1 MIHRLVIA
9 MVFIATAGM
18 AQDAPKP
25 KLGPN
30 AAPIETDHAYLQA
43 NPAPDYWAFAAF
55 TKPQFTSSACSVATI
70 TAALNGLLGL
80 PSGNEDEVMSQP
92 QLLDLVDDDAW
103 KAASAEEGIGVT
115 FDQLVDLAQRSL
127 TARKMSDYKTDVFQ
141 PSDASEAEK
150 TLLRQTLTK
159 NEASKSDVMMI
170 YFNQGVVTGDWDGPH
185 ISLIG
190 AYDAATDRVLVLE
203 VDQQW
208 YTPYWTPTDVL
219 LAAMLRPAP
228 EDQGPLA
235 GQTGGY
241 VYLHK

>member
-1 MIHRLVIA
+1 MIYRLVIA
-9 MVFIATAGM
+9 AVLTATAGM

-30 AAPIETDHAYLQA
+30 AIAIEADHAYLQA
-43 NPAPDYWAFAAF
+43 NPAPDYWAFAPF
-55 TKPQFTSSACSVATI
+55 TKPQFTSSACSVASV
-70 TAALNGLLGL
+70 TAAVNGLAGL
-80 PSGNEDEVMSQP
+80 PTGAEDEVMLQP
-92 QLLDLVDDDAW
+92 QLLELVGDTAW
-103 KAASAEEGIGVT
+103 TEASAEEGIGVT
-115 FDQLVDLAQRSL
+115 FDQLAEVTQKSL
-127 TARKMSDYKTDVFQ
+127 TARKLDGYSVDTFHPTSDDEATKTQ
-141 PSDASEAEK
+141 
-150 TLLRQTLTK
+150 LRQALSA
-159 NEASKSDVMMI
+159 NEASASDVMMI